1 VLVKPAEPA
10 AGPVAPAAALA
21 AARSARAA
29 LRWALWLLGGATLLG
44 AVVLIAWELAA
55 ARVPQ
60 HRAALEQ
67 LIRQHTGLDVSF
79 SELGVRWGWYGPE
92 AVFHS
97 VVLGEPGGRGVL
109 LRAPQLIVG
118 LDAWRMVRSGRLEAG
133 RITLVEPDIDLG
145 AGADLAGARA
155 GGAGHEPVLSA
166 GARLLSRW
174 RDGTIDLQGG
184 TLRWPLTG
192 APLPL
197 TLNLRYARLRRQGSS
212 WSADALVL
220 LPASLGASAHLALA
234 VTGDPVRPAGAS
246 GTLSFEGRMLEF
258 AGWRGLIEYAPLQRY
273 LPQAGR
279 GNLELHGEFAQG
291 SILSADGTVQA
302 QALEWRAP
310 APAAAALTIERLS
323 GAWGLARLGAH
334 WHLEVQALEIGEP
347 ASAPATLSV
356 DVATDAAWTRGTL
369 QSAPLPVLAAIAR
382 WYAPQLP
389 LAQVALGGEARELT
403 FDWNARRPA
412 GARLRTSAQL
422 ENLTVATPSRD
433 LVLSGLSG
441 HVSGADA
448 RLVADL
454 HAHAAQLSL
463 AREQPVALDDLGI
476 AARLAIG
483 AEGDGWQISTD
494 ELEVRRGELSVAVS
508 GALGAPG
515 AGRQP
520 QINAHLALKDADV
533 ALLERLLGARAV
545 ATFGVAAAQLT
556 AGRIASA
563 DLEWRGPL
571 DAAQPPWSRS
581 GSEFRGALGLRDATL
596 AGSDPWPNTQHLDAR
611 IEWHGPRMHAA
622 IDGGQVGTF
631 QLVAASADWDMR
643 AGRAVHLAGRVTGGA
658 QQALAWLRQHP
669 QLSAYAPGLQ
679 DVDLRGD
686 TLLDV
691 DMLMPAAATAAHATA
706 AHAAAAR
713 APSVRTRVTA
723 VLDGAQL
730 LAVAGLPPIDALRGT
745 LAFTAGHLQP
755 STLTGQWLGGPVS
768 LGVAERREPDV
779 TALAI
784 SGRGLVDVRQALLAA
799 GASEDAPLAGNAEW
813 SALLTFLPAA
823 DAGGS
828 RWRVRADSNLIGV
841 ASGLPE
847 PFAKA
852 QGALLPLHVEVQAG
866 SDAGQL
872 RLSLGER
879 LHAWAGLTRSGDLW
893 RIERGAVR
901 LASTAPTPP
910 AEPVLSLEGRIM
922 RLDLPA
928 YLAVWRQ
935 IGRDAA
941 LPALRVRLTS
951 SQLLVGERSYPEV
964 SVTAQASGEGGQL
977 QLQSADF
984 SATARWPARVNGTHP
999 ALVQLARLN
1008 LTQPG
1013 DAALAAGMLAALAPA
1028 AQLTID
1034 DLQWQGRSLGR
1045 FAALLAAQA
1054 DALEV
1059 SELHLA
1065 GDNEDTRGTLQC
1077 RDGVCRLQFS
1087 LDSRNAAATLSAFG
1101 FRPELAASHAQL
1113 QGELQWP
1120 QSAPVSLATLDGRLH
1135 MQLEQGVMRAAGAT
1149 SAGVPFALLAV
1160 PALTAGMSP
1169 ENRAGAAPGLSFSS
1183 LTANFL
1189 LHDGQ
1194 ATTADLHFDGDA
1206 EILVRG
1212 RTGLA
1217 AQDYDEQAWILRG
1230 EERLPAAVRRL
1241 GPTPRVAAAWL
1252 SLRELF
1258 NGAAADRSRATL
1270 RLRGSWD
1277 APIVTPAE

>member
-1 VLVKPAEPA
+1 MRVTPAEPA
-10 AGPVAPAAALA
+10 AGPVAPAAAGA
-21 AARSARAA
+21 ACPARAG
-29 LRWALWLLGGATLLG
+29 LRWAAWVLGGATILG
-44 AVVLIAWELAA
+44 AVVLSAWELAA

-60 HRAALEQ
+60 HRAALEE
-67 LIRQHTGLDVSF
+67 LIRQQTGLSVSF
-79 SELGVRWGWYGPE
+79 SQLGVRWGWYGPE

-97 VVLGEPGGRGVL
+97 VALGEPGGRGAL

-133 RITLVEPDIDLG
+133 RITLVNPDIDLG
-145 AGADLAGARA
+145 AGAGLAGARA
-155 GGAGHEPVLSA
+155 GGAGHEPVPSA

-174 RDGTIDLQGG
+174 RDGRIDIQGG
-184 TLRWPLTG
+184 TLRWPRAG
-192 APLPL
+192 APSPL
-197 TLNLRYARLRRQGSS
+197 TLSVRHAQLRRLASA
-212 WSADALVL
+212 WTADALVL
-220 LPASLGASAHLALA
+220 LPASLGASAHLALQM
-234 VTGDPVRPAGAS
+234 TGDPARPAGLT

-258 AGWRGLIEYAPLQRY
+258 AGWRALVEYPPLQRY

-279 GNLELHGEFAQG
+279 GNLELHTEFAQG
-291 SILSADGTVQA
+291 SILGADGTVLA

-310 APAAAALTIERLS
+310 LAAAAALTVERLS
-323 GAWGLARLGAH
+323 GAWRLARLGGHWRFEAH
-334 WHLEVQALEIGEP
+334 ALEIGAP
-347 ASAPATLSV
+347 ASAPTTLSV
-356 DVATDAAWTRGTL
+356 DAATDAAWARGTL
-369 QSAPLPVLAAIAR
+369 QSAPLPVVAAIAR

-389 LAQVALGGEARELT
+389 LAQVALSGAVRELT
-403 FDWNARRPA
+403 FDWNARRP
-412 GARLRTSAQL
+412 GGVRLRTSAQL
-422 ENLTVATPSRD
+422 ENLTLATPARD
-433 LVLSGLSG
+433 MVLTGLTG
-441 HVSGADA
+441 HVAGADA

-454 HAHAAQLSL
+454 QAHAAQLTL
-463 AREQPVALDDLGI
+463 AREQRVSLDNLAI
-476 AARLAIG
+476 AARLAIAADG
-483 AEGDGWQISTD
+483 GGWQVSTD
-494 ELEVRRGELSVAVS
+494 DLEVRRAQLSVTAS
-508 GALGAPG
+508 GAIGAAG

-520 QINAHLALKDADV
+520 QINAHVAVKDADV
-533 ALLERLLGARAV
+533 ALLARLLGARAL
-545 ATFGVAAAQLT
+545 AAFGAPAAQLT

-571 DAAQPPWSRS
+571 AAAQPPWTP
-581 GSEFRGALGLRDATL
+581 GGTGFRGAVGLRDATL
-596 AGSDPWPNTQHLDAR
+596 AGSDPWPDTQHLDAR
-611 IEWHGPRMHAA
+611 IEWHGPSMHAA

-631 QLVAASADWDMR
+631 QLVAASAEWDAR
-643 AGRAVHLAGRVTGGA
+643 GRAMHLAGRVTGSA

-669 QLSAYAPGLQ
+669 QLSAYASGLQ

-691 DMLMPAAATAAHATA
+691 DILVRQP
-706 AHAAAAR
+706 R
-713 APSVRTRVTA
+713 ERTRVTA

-730 LAVAGLPPIDALRGT
+730 RAVAGLPPIDALRGT

-768 LGVAERREPDV
+768 LGVAERRETGV

-784 SGRGLVDVRQALLAA
+784 FGRGLVDVRQALLAA
-799 GASEDAPLAGNAEW
+799 GASDDAQLAGNAEW
-813 SALLTFLPAA
+813 SALLTFLPAT
-823 DAGGS
+823 DAGGP

-847 PFAKA
+847 PFGKA
-852 QGALLPLHVEVQAG
+852 PGALLPLHVEVQAG
-866 SDAGQL
+866 ADAGQL
-872 RLSLGER
+872 RLSLGDR
-879 LHAWAGLTRSGDLW
+879 LHAWAALSRSGELW
-893 RIERGAVR
+893 RIERGTVR

-910 AEPVLSLEGRIM
+910 AEPGLLLEGRIS

-928 YLAVWRQ
+928 YLALWRQ

-941 LPALRVRLTS
+941 LPALRARLTT
-951 SQLLVGERSYPEV
+951 SQLIVGERSYPEV
-964 SVTAQASGEGGQL
+964 SLAAQASRAGGQL

-984 SATARWPARVNGTHP
+984 SGTVRWPAAVSGAHP

-1008 LTQPG
+1008 LAQPG
-1013 DAALAAGMLAALAPA
+1013 DAALGAGMLAALAPA
-1028 AQLTID
+1028 AQLSID
-1034 DLQWQGRSLGR
+1034 ALQWQGHPIGR
-1045 FAALLAAQA
+1045 FDALLAAQA

-1101 FRPELAASHAQL
+1101 FRPELDASHGRL

-1120 QSAPVSLATLDGRLH
+1120 QQAPTSLATLDGRLH
-1135 MQLEQGVMRAAGAT
+1135 MQLEQGVTRAGAP

-1160 PALTAGMSP
+1160 PALTKGMS
-1169 ENRAGAAPGLSFSS
+1169 PGLSFSS
-1183 LTANFL
+1183 LTADFV

-1194 ATTADLHFDGDA
+1194 ATTSDLHFDGDA

-1212 RTGLA
+1212 RTGLL

-1230 EERLPAAVRRL
+1230 EERLPAALRRL
-1241 GPTPRVAAAWL
+1241 GPTPKVAAVWL

-1258 NGAAADRSRATL
+1258 NGSAADRSRAAL
-1270 RLRGSWD
+1270 RLRGTWVE
-1277 APIVTPAE
+1277 PIVTPAE

>member
-1 VLVKPAEPA
+1 MRVTPAEPA
-10 AGPVAPAAALA
+10 AGPVAPAAAGA
-21 AARSARAA
+21 ACPARAGLRSAA
-29 LRWALWLLGGATLLG
+29 WVLGGATILG

-60 HRAALEQ
+60 HRAALEE
-67 LIRQHTGLDVSF
+67 LIRQQTGLNVSF
-79 SELGVRWGWYGPE
+79 SELSVRWGWYGPE

-97 VVLGEPGGRGVL
+97 VALGEPGGPGAL

-133 RITLVEPDIDLG
+133 RITLVNPDIDLG
-145 AGADLAGARA
+145 AGTGLAGARA
-155 GGAGHEPVLSA
+155 GVAGHEPLPSA

-174 RDGTIDLQGG
+174 RDGRIDIQGG
-184 TLRWPLTG
+184 TLRWPLSG

-197 TLNLRYARLRRQGSS
+197 TLSVTHAQLRHRASA
-212 WSADALVL
+212 WTADALVL

-234 VTGDPVRPAGAS
+234 VTGDPARPAGSS

-258 AGWRGLIEYAPLQRY
+258 AGWRTLSEYPPWQRY

-279 GNLELHGEFAQG
+279 GNLELHTEFAQG
-291 SILSADGTVQA
+291 RLLVADGTVLA
-302 QALEWRAP
+302 QALQWRAP
-310 APAAAALTIERLS
+310 VAGAAALTVGRLS
-323 GAWGLARLGAH
+323 GAWRLARLGGHWRLEAH
-334 WHLEVQALEIGEP
+334 ALEIGAP

-356 DVATDAAWTRGTL
+356 DAATDAAWAHGTL
-369 QSAPLPVLAAIAR
+369 QSAPLPVVAAIAR

-389 LAQVALGGEARELT
+389 LAQVALSGAVRELA
-403 FDWNARRPA
+403 FDWNAGRP
-412 GARLRTSAQL
+412 GGVRLRTSAQL
-422 ENLTVATPSRD
+422 ENVTLATPSRD
-433 LVLSGLSG
+433 MVLTGLTG
-441 HVSGADA
+441 HVAGADA

-454 HAHAAQLSL
+454 QAHAAQLTL
-463 AREQPVALDDLGI
+463 AREEPLVLDNVAIG
-476 AARLAIG
+476 ARLAIAADG
-483 AEGDGWQISTD
+483 GGWQVSTD
-494 ELEVRRGELSVAVS
+494 DLEVRRAQLSVAAS
-508 GALGAPG
+508 GAIGAAA

-520 QINAHLALKDADV
+520 QINAHVAVRDADV
-533 ALLERLLGARAV
+533 ALLARLLGARAL
-545 ATFGVAAAQLT
+545 AAFGAPAAQLT

-571 DAAQPPWSRS
+571 TAAQPPWSR
-581 GSEFRGALGLRDATL
+581 GGTEFRGAVGLRDATL
-596 AGSDPWPNTQHLDAR
+596 AGSDPWPDTQHLDAR
-611 IEWHGPRMHAA
+611 IEWHGPRMHAT

-631 QLVAASADWDMR
+631 QLVAASAEWDAR
-643 AGRAVHLAGRVTGGA
+643 GRAMHLAGRVTGSA

-679 DVDLRGD
+679 DVDVRGD

-691 DMLMPAAATAAHATA
+691 DMLVRQP
-706 AHAAAAR
+706 R
-713 APSVRTRVTA
+713 VRTRVTA

-730 LAVAGLPPIDALRGT
+730 HAVAGLPPIDALRGT
-745 LAFTAGHLQP
+745 LAFAAGHLQP

-768 LGVAERREPDV
+768 LGVAERRDPDV
-779 TALAI
+779 TALVI
-784 SGRGLVDVRQALLAA
+784 SGRGLVDVRQAVLAA
-799 GASEDAPLAGNAEW
+799 GASDDAQLAGSAEW
-813 SALLTFLPAA
+813 SALLSFLPAA
-823 DAGGS
+823 DAGS
-828 RWRVRADSNLIGV
+828 ARWRVRADSNLIGV
-841 ASGLPE
+841 SSRLPE

-866 SDAGQL
+866 ADAGQL

-879 LHAWAGLTRSGDLW
+879 LHAWAALSRSGELW

-910 AEPVLSLEGRIM
+910 AEPGLWLEGHVN

-928 YLAVWRQ
+928 YLALWRQ

-941 LPALRVRLTS
+941 LPAVSARLTT
-951 SQLLVGERSYPEV
+951 SQLIAGERSYPEV
-964 SVTAQASGEGGQL
+964 SLTGQASRAGGQL

-984 SATARWPARVNGTHP
+984 SGTVRWPAVVSGAHP

-1008 LTQPG
+1008 LAQPG
-1013 DAALAAGMLAALAPA
+1013 DAALGAAMLAALAPA
-1028 AQLTID
+1028 AQLSIEN
-1034 DLQWQGRSLGR
+1034 LQWQGHSLGR
-1045 FAALLAAQA
+1045 FDALLAAQA

-1087 LDSRNAAATLSAFG
+1087 LESRNAAATLSAFG
-1101 FRPELAASHAQL
+1101 FRPELDASHGRL

-1120 QSAPVSLATLDGRLH
+1120 QQAPSSLATLDGRLH
-1135 MQLEQGVMRAAGAT
+1135 MQLEQGVTRAAGAP
-1149 SAGVPFALLAV
+1149 SAGVPFALLVV
-1160 PALTAGMSP
+1160 PALTKGMS
-1169 ENRAGAAPGLSFSS
+1169 PGLSFSS
-1183 LTANFL
+1183 LTADFV

-1194 ATTADLHFDGDA
+1194 ATTSDLHFDGDA

-1212 RTGLA
+1212 RTGLL

-1252 SLRELF
+1252 SMRELF
-1258 NGAAADRSRATL
+1258 NGSTADRSRAAL
-1270 RLRGSWD
+1270 RLRGTWVE
-1277 APIVTPAE
+1277 PIVTPAE

>member
-1 VLVKPAEPA
+1 M
-10 AGPVAPAAALA
+10 
-21 AARSARAA
+21 
-29 LRWALWLLGGATLLG
+29 LGGATLLG
-44 AVVLIAWELAA
+44 AVVLVAWELAA

-60 HRAALEQ
+60 HRAALEE
-67 LIRQHTGLDVSF
+67 LIRQHTGLNVSF

-92 AVFHS
+92 AVFNS
-97 VVLGEPGGRGVL
+97 VVLGEPGGRGAL

-133 RITLVEPDIDLG
+133 RITLVDPDIDLG
-145 AGADLAGARA
+145 AGADLAGVRA

-174 RDGTIDLQGG
+174 RDGRIDLQGG

-197 TLNLRYARLRRQGSS
+197 TLNVRHAQLRRQASS

-234 VTGDPVRPAGAS
+234 VTGDPARPSGSS

-258 AGWRGLIEYAPLQRY
+258 AGWRGLIDDAPLQRY

-279 GNLELHGEFAQG
+279 GNLQLHTEFAHG
-291 SILSADGTVQA
+291 SILSADGTVLA

-310 APAAAALTIERLS
+310 VAAAAALTIERLS
-323 GAWGLARLGAH
+323 GAWRLARLGAH
-334 WHLEVQALEIGEP
+334 WRLEVQALEIGEP

-356 DVATDAAWTRGTL
+356 DAASDAAWARGTL
-369 QSAPLPVLAAIAR
+369 QSAPLAVLAAIAR

-389 LAQVALGGEARELT
+389 LAQVALGGQARELT
-403 FDWNARRPA
+403 FDWNARRPG

-422 ENLTVATPSRD
+422 ENLTVATPSRE
-433 LVLSGLSG
+433 LVLTGLSG
-441 HVSGADA
+441 QLSGADA

-454 HAHAAQLSL
+454 HAHAAQLTL

-476 AARLAIG
+476 AARLAIA
-483 AEGDGWQISTD
+483 AEDGGWQISTD
-494 ELEVRRGELSVAVS
+494 DLEVRRGELSVAVS
-508 GALGAPG
+508 GAIGAQG

-520 QINAHLALKDADV
+520 QINAHVALKDADV
-533 ALLERLLGARAV
+533 ALLERLLGARAL
-545 ATFGVAAAQLT
+545 ATFGAAAAQLT

-571 DAAQPPWSRS
+571 DAAQAPWSRS
-581 GSEFRGALGLRDATL
+581 GTEFRGAVGLRDATL
-596 AGSDPWPNTQHLDAR
+596 AGSDPWPDTQHLDAR
-611 IEWHGPRMHAA
+611 IEWHGPHMHAA

-631 QLVAASADWDMR
+631 QLVAASAEWDVR
-643 AGRAVHLAGRVTGGA
+643 GGRAVHLAGRVTGST

-691 DMLMPAAATAAHATA
+691 DVLVPAA

-713 APSVRTRVTA
+713 QPRVRARVTA

-730 LAVAGLPPIDALRGT
+730 QAVAGLPPIDALRGT

-799 GASEDAPLAGNAEW
+799 GASDDAHLAGNAEW

-852 QGALLPLHVEVQAG
+852 QGAPLPLHVEVQAG
-866 SDAGQL
+866 PDAGQL

-879 LHAWAGLTRSGDLW
+879 LHAWAGLTRSGELW

-910 AEPVLSLEGRIM
+910 AEPVLSLEGRIT

-928 YLAVWRQ
+928 YLALWRQ

-941 LPALRVRLTS
+941 LPALRARLTT

-964 SVTAQASGEGGQL
+964 SVAAQASGEGGQL

-984 SATARWPARVNGTHP
+984 SCTARWPALVNGTHP
-999 ALVQLARLN
+999 ALVQLPRLN

-1013 DAALAAGMLAALAPA
+1013 DAALGAGMLAALAPA

-1034 DLQWQGRSLGR
+1034 DLQWQGHSLGR
-1045 FAALLAAQA
+1045 FGALLAAQA

-1059 SELHLA
+1059 SELHLS

-1101 FRPELAASHAQL
+1101 YRPDLVASHARL

-1120 QSAPVSLATLDGRLH
+1120 QSAPASLATLDGRLH
-1135 MQLEQGVMRAAGAT
+1135 MQFEQGVTRAAGVA

-1169 ENRAGAAPGLSFSS
+1169 ENREGTTRGLNFSS

-1194 ATTADLHFDGDA
+1194 ATTSDLHFDGDA

-1212 RTGLA
+1212 RTGLLA
-1217 AQDYDEQAWILRG
+1217 RDYDEQAWILRG

-1258 NGAAADRSRATL
+1258 NGSAADRSPATL

>member
-1 VLVKPAEPA
+1 VRVKPAEPA
-10 AGPVAPAAALA
+10 AGPVAPAAPGA
-21 AARSARAA
+21 AARLARAG
-29 LRWALWLLGGATLLG
+29 LRWALWMLGGATILG

-60 HRAALEQ
+60 HRAALEE
-67 LIRQHTGLDVSF
+67 LIRQQTGLNVSF

-97 VVLGEPGGRGVL
+97 VVLGEPGGRGAL

-133 RITLVEPDIDLG
+133 RITLVDPDIDLG

-155 GGAGHEPVLSA
+155 GGAGYEPVLSA

-174 RDGTIDLQGG
+174 RDGRIDLQGG

-197 TLNLRYARLRRQGSS
+197 TLNVRHAQLRRQASS

-234 VTGDPVRPAGAS
+234 VTGDPARPAGSS

-258 AGWRGLIEYAPLQRY
+258 AGWRGLIDYAPLQRY

-279 GNLELHGEFAQG
+279 GNLELHTEFAQG
-291 SILSADGTVQA
+291 SILSADGTVLA

-310 APAAAALTIERLS
+310 VAAAAALTVERLS
-323 GAWGLARLGAH
+323 GAWRLARLGAH
-334 WHLEVQALEIGEP
+334 WRLEVQALEIGEP

-356 DVATDAAWTRGTL
+356 DAATDAAWARGRL

-403 FDWNARRPA
+403 FDWNARRPE

-422 ENLTVATPSRD
+422 GNLTVATPSRD
-433 LVLSGLSG
+433 LVLTGLSG
-441 HVSGADA
+441 QLSGADA

-454 HAHAAQLSL
+454 QAHAAQLTL
-463 AREQPVALDDLGI
+463 AREQPVALDNLGI
-476 AARLAIG
+476 AARLAIA
-483 AEGDGWQISTD
+483 AEGGGWQISTD
-494 ELEVRRGELSVAVS
+494 DLEVRRGELNVAVS
-508 GALGAPG
+508 GAIGAQG

-520 QINAHLALKDADV
+520 QINAHVALKDADV
-533 ALLERLLGARAV
+533 ALLERLLGARAL
-545 ATFGVAAAQLT
+545 ATFGAAAAQLT

-581 GSEFRGALGLRDATL
+581 VTEFRGAVGLRDATV
-596 AGSDPWPNTQHLDAR
+596 AGSDPWPDTQHLDAR

-631 QLVAASADWDMR
+631 QLVAASAEWDVR
-643 AGRAVHLAGRVTGGA
+643 GGRAVHLAGRVTGSA
-658 QQALAWLRQHP
+658 QQALTWLRQHP
-669 QLSAYAPGLQ
+669 QLSAYTPGLQ

-691 DMLMPAAATAAHATA
+691 DILVPAAAHAT
-706 AHAAAAR
+706 AAR

-730 LAVAGLPPIDALRGT
+730 HAVAGLPPIDALRGT

-799 GASEDAPLAGNAEW
+799 GASDDAPLAGNAEW

-879 LHAWAGLTRSGDLW
+879 LHAWAGLTRSGELW

-928 YLAVWRQ
+928 YLALWRQ

-941 LPALRVRLTS
+941 LPALRVRLTT
-951 SQLLVGERSYPEV
+951 SQLLVGGRSYPEV
-964 SVTAQASGEGGQL
+964 SVAAQASGEGGQL

-984 SATARWPARVNGTHP
+984 SGTARWPALVNGTHP

-1013 DAALAAGMLAALAPA
+1013 DAALGAGMLAALAPA

-1034 DLQWQGRSLGR
+1034 DLQWQGHSLGR
-1045 FAALLAAQA
+1045 FGALLAAQA

-1101 FRPELAASHAQL
+1101 FRPDLAASHARL

-1120 QSAPVSLATLDGRLH
+1120 QSAPASLATLDGRLH
-1135 MQLEQGVMRAAGAT
+1135 MQLEQGVTRAAGT

-1160 PALTAGMSP
+1160 PALTAGMSS
-1169 ENRAGAAPGLSFSS
+1169 ENREGTTPGLNFSS

-1194 ATTADLHFDGDA
+1194 ATTSDLHFDGDA

-1212 RTGLA
+1212 RTGLV

-1241 GPTPRVAAAWL
+1241 GPTPKVAAAWL

-1258 NGAAADRSRATL
+1258 NGSATDRSGATL